1 MGDDPSTVD
10 ANSKEHM
17 SVLGSNTLSTERR
30 RESRKRVV
38 HRGKV
43 VYGDG
48 AFTVD
53 CVIRNISAKGARIML
68 DKGVGIPSCVYLI
81 DIPSGMAH
89 AAEVASIRAPSF
101 GLKFLR
107 TYQIAELKDPSL
119 KYLKHCW
126 IGCAR

>member
-1 MGDDPSTVD
+1 MIHPQRMQIE
-10 ANSKEHM
+10 SKEHM
-17 SVLGSNTLSTERR
+17 SKLGSNTLSTERR
-30 RESRKRVV
+30 RETRKRLV

-43 VYGDG
+43 VYGEG

-53 CVIRNISAKGARIML
+53 CVIRNISATGARIML

-89 AAEVASIRAPSF
+89 AAEVASILPPSF

-107 TYQIAELKDPSL
+107 TYQVAELKDQSL

-126 IGCAR
+126 SGCAR